1 TVSLRNI
8 PFQTLLS
15 RQKTH
20 NYQVTMADWYA
31 DFADPITFLN
41 ILTTNNPS
49 NVPQWSSKQYD
60 RLIKA
65 SSTTD
70 AGNADKR
77 FEDMTKAQNIL
88 LENQGVTPL
97 YQSASK
103 NLLSS
108 KVKGIIYNT
117 AGATYNYKDA
127 YVVK

>member
-1 TVSLRNI
+1 
-8 PFQTLLS
+8 
-15 RQKTH
+15 
-20 NYQVTMADWYA
+20 MGDWYA

-41 ILTTNNPS
+41 ILTSGNPS
-49 NVPQWSSKQYD
+49 NVPQWSNKQYD
-60 RLIKA
+60 KLIKA

-70 AGNADKR
+70 AGNPDKR

-88 LENQGVTPL
+88 LANQGITPL

-117 AGATYNYKDA
+117 AGATYNYKNV
-127 YVVK
+127 YIVK